1 MTEPTTATPSKQD
14 TMTGC
19 LLRLMWM
26 FGGNMVLF
34 FLAIAIAQ
42 SDGWQPTWRDAA
54 FVAVVV
60 ALIAVR
66 FVDIRLF
73 EGKDTEGKEQA
84 TMIHWRRYAVLLI
97 AVAAGLLLL
106 AHLVG
111 ALGFMR

>member
-19 LLRLMWM
+19 LLRLTWM
-26 FGGNMVLF
+26 AGGYLVLF
-34 FLAIAIAQ
+34 FLAIAITQ
-42 SDGWQPTWRDAA
+42 SGGWQPTWRDAA
-54 FVAVVV
+54 FVAVAL

-73 EGKDTEGKEQA
+73 EGRDTEGKQA
-84 TMIHWRRYAVLLI
+84 TMLDWRRYAVRLV

>member
-19 LLRLMWM
+19 FLRFMWM
-26 FGGNMVLF
+26 AVGNIVLF
-34 FLAIAIAQ
+34 FLAIFIAQ
-42 SDGWQPTWRDAA
+42 SGGWQPTWRDGA
-54 FVAVVV
+54 FVAVVL

-66 FVDIRLF
+66 YVDIRLF
-73 EGKDTEGKEQA
+73 EGKDAEGKQA
-84 TMIHWRRYAVLLI
+84 TMIDWRRYSVLLI
-97 AVAAGLLLL
+97 AVAVGLLLL

>member
-19 LLRLMWM
+19 FLRFMWM
-26 FGGNMVLF
+26 AVGNIVLF
-34 FLAIAIAQ
+34 FLAIFIAQ
-42 SDGWQPTWRDAA
+42 SGGWQPTWRDAA
-54 FVAVVV
+54 FVAVVL

-66 FVDIRLF
+66 YVDIRLF
-73 EGKDTEGKEQA
+73 EGKDAEGKQA
-84 TMIHWRRYAVLLI
+84 TMIDWRRYAVLLI
-97 AVAAGLLLL
+97 AVAVGLLLL

>member
-19 LLRLMWM
+19 LLRLTWM
-26 FGGNMVLF
+26 AGGYLVLF
-34 FLAIAIAQ
+34 FLAIAITQ
-42 SDGWQPTWRDAA
+42 SGGWQPTWRDAA
-54 FVAVVV
+54 FVAVAV

-66 FVDIRLF
+66 YVDIRLF
-73 EGKDTEGKEQA
+73 EGRDTEGKQA
-84 TMIHWRRYAVLLI
+84 TMVDWRRYAVLLV
-97 AVAAGLLLL
+97 AMAAGLLLL